1 MNREMA
7 KIFKHIINCKDVVI
21 EKVKHALDLDGVP
34 HIQVFVR
41 PKAKQACRCPKC
53 GRVGIKDGISTD
65 TRVWRHLDLGGCYVE
80 IISTTQRIICSK
92 HGKCVAAV
100 PWAYPGSDFTKDFDR
115 MAAFMACHLPKTV
128 ISELLRIDWK
138 TVGRAVTR
146 ALADIEP
153 DRKSRLNNL
162 KYITVDETAIKK
174 GYKYITVVVNA
185 ETSDV
190 VWIGLGYG
198 KSVFEEFC
206 KELTEEQRNS
216 IEVVAGDGARW
227 IDDCM
232 NFFPNA
238 VRSVD
243 PFHVVEWAND
253 ALDAVRTAAWNDSR
267 AALKAL
273 QKLEAELVDKVRELA
288 DANPSDPTDAK
299 RKTKGSRKA
308 KGSKAVSDEA
318 IQKLPEK
325 DQQRL
330 AELRQQILDKSAEV
344 KGLKDSRYALGKNP
358 DHLTTYQQNKLE
370 WIQASDINLTEA
382 YRLKEEL
389 RTTIKLKDPIVVE
402 AALLEWKAQCIQ
414 SGIEPFIALAD
425 KVERHLGGILNFVST
440 GISSAKSEA
449 TNSKI
454 KLIIRKAHGF
464 RNLDNMFD
472 LIYLC
477 CSSIEIPL
485 PYRNSTVKRSR
496 GFKNYGEPIP
506 GIA

>member
-1 MNREMA
+1 MNRKIA
-7 KIFKHIINCKDVVI
+7 NIFKHIINCEDVVI
-21 EKVKHALDLDGVP
+21 EDVKIALDSDSVP
-34 HIQVFVR
+34 HIQVFLR
-41 PKAKQACRCPKC
+41 PKANQARRCPKC
-53 GRVGIKDGISTD
+53 GRVGVKDGISTE

-80 IISTTQRIICSK
+80 IISTTQRIICPE

-138 TVGRAVTR
+138 TVGRCVSR

-153 DRKSRLNNL
+153 DRRKRLDNL
-162 KYITVDETAIKK
+162 KYITVDETAYKK

-185 ETSDV
+185 ETSEV
-190 VWIGLGYG
+190 VWIEKGYG
-198 KSVFEEFC
+198 KTVFEQFC
-206 KELTEEQRNS
+206 KELTEEQRAS
-216 IEVVAGDGARW
+216 IKVVAGDGAGW

-232 NFFPNA
+232 NYFPNA

-243 PFHVVEWAND
+243 PFHVVEWANE
-253 ALDAVRTAAWNDSR
+253 ALDAVRTAAWNNSR
-267 AALKAL
+267 ATLKTL
-273 QKLEAELVDKVRELA
+273 QKSEKKLVDKAKELDGA
-288 DANPSDPTDAK
+288 KSDPTDAN
-299 RKTKGSRKA
+299 RKA
-308 KGSKAVSDEA
+308 KGSKAVSEEA

-330 AELRQQILDKSAEV
+330 AELRQQIVDKTAEV
-344 KGLKDSRYALGKNP
+344 KGIKDSRYALGKNP

-389 RTTIKLKDPIVVE
+389 RTTIKLHDPVVVE

-414 SGIEPFIALAD
+414 SGIEPFIELAD
-425 KVERHLGGILNFVST
+425 KVDRHLDGILNFVKT

-464 RNLDNMFD
+464 RNLGNMFD

-477 CSSIEIPL
+477 CSSLEIPL
-485 PYRNSTVKRSR
+485 PYRNSKAKRSR
-496 GFKNYGEPIP
+496 GFKSYDEPIP
-506 GIA
+506 DIA